1 MLSFYIISFVQVV
14 LESLPVSSSGHIHLL
29 EQLLGQKYSKELMYL
44 LHIPTLFILGFFF
57 AKPLI
62 LYIREY
68 AQNKAAI
75 VKLVFFTVLI
85 DTITALFFI
94 FFARYNPTSYYSLD
108 RLLMIGFIVT
118 ALLLYS
124 LRWCT
129 KNNDTSLTIHK
140 AIILGTAQGC
150 ALLPGISRFA
160 TVYATSC
167 WLGLS
172 PLYAFSITWF
182 VQAPLIAAA
191 VAKAI
196 CFSSLSAELSLL
208 CTVPA
213 GIMLCLATVVGYCAL
228 LASYVLVSRDRL
240 WLFAYYMIIPIL
252 LAFFCINYYTQTLF

>member
-29 EQLLGQKYSKELMYL
+29 EQLLDQKYSKELMYL
-44 LHIPTLFILGFFF
+44 LHIPTLCILAIFFG
-57 AKPLI
+57 KPLI
-62 LYIREY
+62 GYIREY

-85 DTITALFFI
+85 DSITALFFI
-94 FFARYNPTSYYSLD
+94 FFARYNPTNYCFLD
-108 RLLMIGFIVT
+108 RLLVIGFIIT

-129 KNNDTSLTIHK
+129 KNSDTSLTIHK
-140 AIILGTAQGC
+140 AIMLGIAQGC

-160 TVYATSC
+160 TVYTTSC

-172 PLYAFSITWF
+172 PLYAFSITWL
-182 VQAPLIAAA
+182 VQAPLIGAA
-191 VAKAI
+191 VAKTV
-196 CFSSLSAELSLL
+196 CFSSLSAEWALL

-213 GIMLCLATVVGYCAL
+213 GIMLCLATVAGYYAL
-228 LASYVLVSRDRL
+228 VASYVLVSRNRL
-240 WLFAYYMIIPIL
+240 WLCAYYMIIPIL